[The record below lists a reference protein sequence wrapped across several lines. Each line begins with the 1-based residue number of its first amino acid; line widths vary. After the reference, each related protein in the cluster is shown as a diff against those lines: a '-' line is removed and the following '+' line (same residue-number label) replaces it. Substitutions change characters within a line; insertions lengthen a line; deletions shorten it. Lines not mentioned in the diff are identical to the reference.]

1 MQLPFCLIHSCA
13 KLNWNVCISKHDF
26 IEQQILVAIN
36 FATCRRHF
44 TIMHN
49 LVIMLSLSFLL
60 LCFSYSTF
68 AREIVISNSGKDTPT
83 CLEGLDVVSCSS
95 LVNVSRYVSSHKLN
109 NLIIRI
115 NNTNYTLQGVA
126 KFNGVKNITITGEG
140 RSLTHINCNTELD
153 AGIVFDNSSDICL
166 QDFTVSNCSTTT
178 NLTKSLK
185 QLQLIGNYSAI
196 KIDTCSNV
204 SVFSI
209 AVSRSRG
216 QGLTLIDVR
225 SAVHVNDSHF
235 TNNSITNRHRSGGGL
250 QIIFNSKQLRELY
263 TDYIIDNCV
272 FKHNIA
278 SNRTCNQSVLF
289 RSYSWERGAGIR
301 ILLGNACKNIRFTLK
316 NSKLEENKAIYGGA
330 MQIYSHGNAT
340 NNAFHL
346 YNNLISNN
354 IATCGGGGFDIG
366 YTTGTHFLY
375 PVNNTINI
383 TNSSFLGNTASLGGG
398 MYVFVGSVGLSQTYA
413 NNSLFC
419 INCTFKGNTALS
431 GSAAFVSRD
440 LRNDGSQQSI
450 ISTNFVHCT
459 IESNHIIA
467 DTSSARI
474 SIGSGA
480 FFISN
485 LPIIFSGLIEFL
497 GNNGTALYL
506 NSASVKIN
514 NKSVVIFTNNSG
526 YQGGAVALNGNSQF
540 LLDNSGH
547 FYFYNN
553 SATHFG
559 GAICVLSERTCS
571 YLGSCFLKLKHPGHY
586 QSKKL
591 YFYFSGNSATAAGN
605 DIFSSSLS
613 FCDELCGFYL
623 DRLLNRNV
631 HFFNQTCYGNFT
643 FFDGHPITKSIATLP
658 VFVETNYNN
667 STLIIRPGIS
677 TSLKIHQLD
686 ELGKKVDHLFPLT
699 AKVQSSNMTT
709 RVQLSYT
716 LITNNS
722 IVLFGMPGDT
732 GIILLEG
739 STVRHTIK
747 FKISPCSP
755 GYHLDNEKLKCV
767 CSAHYK
773 SKLQIIKCKP
783 NGLATVDINY
793 WIGYRNHS
801 LLGHLYTGLCLTQLC
816 HHNKPANCDIEDRH
830 CHMPLTRPKLEKVIC
845 GENRQGWLCGRCV
858 EDKVVYYHSPKFTCG
873 DSTNCQYG
881 VLIYIVSELIPVTII
896 FLVIL
901 LFNIS
906 LTSGALYSFVFYVQV
921 VSRLDVTAFG
931 TIQNKDALMRTVL
944 EIVKVILGVFAF
956 EIKNESL
963 EFCILQTNTIMD
975 LFLIKY
981 ATLAYAF
988 VLFLATIFIL
998 RVHSCYS
1005 CVKLCRRCG
1014 RRNIKGSMVDGLSA
1028 FLVMCYFQ
1036 CAVVTS
1042 SILTPSNIM
1051 LNNAVKRTVAMYDG
1065 EMDYLRGEHLWFA
1078 TPAFLCL
1085 IIILIPPPTILI
1097 LEPILTKLFSIKYFN
1112 RSRVSWLYN
1121 RLRLKLM
1128 PFLDS
1133 FQACFKDN
1141 HRYFAGL
1148 YFLYRLLIPLLNIFI
1163 QTPEHYYGII
1173 GCLFLVI
1180 LLLHIF
1186 VQPYKKKWYNLLEL
1200 SLIINIVFLLMITL
1214 YNSYIPDNIRLI
1226 NVQLFLIVLSFGYI
1240 TVYAAIKI
1248 HQKYPFFKRCS
1259 RKCSVSNE
1267 NVMSNSFPYRM
1278 LDDDDTDSN

>member
-60 LCFSYSTF
+60 LCFSCSTF
-68 AREIVISNSGKDTPT
+68 AREIVISNSGKDTPA
-83 CLEGLDVVSCSS
+83 CLEGLDGVPCTS

-126 KFNGVKNITITGEG
+126 RFNGVKNITITGEG

-166 QDFTVSNCSTTT
+166 QDFTVTNCSTA
-178 NLTKSLK
+178 TKRLK
-185 QLQLIGNYSAI
+185 QLIGNYSAI
-196 KIDTCSNV
+196 RMDTCSNV

-225 SAVHVNDSHF
+225 STVQVHDSIF
-235 TNNSITNRHRSGGGL
+235 TNNSITRSGGGL
-250 QIIFNSKQLRELY
+250 QIIFISKKLSELY

-278 SNRTCNQSVLF
+278 SNRTCNPGVLF
-289 RSYSWERGAGIR
+289 HSYSWERGAGIR

-330 MQIYSHGNAT
+330 IQIYSHGNVT
-340 NNAFHL
+340 NNVFHL
-346 YNNLISNN
+346 YNNLIINN

-366 YTTGTHFLY
+366 YTARLTDHFFY
-375 PVNNTINI
+375 PINNTINI
-383 TNSSFLGNTASLGGG
+383 TNSSFLSNTASLGGG

-419 INCTFKGNTALS
+419 INCTFKDNTALS

-440 LRNDGSQQSI
+440 LSNDGSQQSI
-450 ISTNFVHCT
+450 ISAHFINCT

-480 FFISN
+480 FFINN
-485 LPIIFSGLIEFL
+485 LPIIFSGLTKFS

-506 NSASVKIN
+506 NSASVKFN
-514 NKSVVIFTNNSG
+514 NKCVVHFTSNSG

-540 LLDNSGH
+540 LLDNSGL

-559 GAICVLSERTCS
+559 GAICVLSERACS
-571 YLGSCFLKLKHPGHY
+571 YLGSCFLKLKHPSDY
-586 QSKKL
+586 PKEL
-591 YFYFSGNSATAAGN
+591 NFNFSGNSAAAAGN
-605 DIFSSSLS
+605 DIFSSSIS
-613 FCDELCGFYL
+613 FCDELCGFYMN
-623 DRLLNRNV
+623 RLLNHNE

-643 FFDGHPITKSIATLP
+643 FFDGYPIAQSIATMP
-658 VFVETNYNN
+658 AFVKTNYSN
-667 STLIIRPGIS
+667 STMIIHVRPGMS
-677 TSLKIHQLD
+677 TPLKIHQLD
-686 ELGKKVDHLFPLT
+686 ELGGKVDHLFPLT
-699 AKVQSSNMTT
+699 AKVQTSNTT
-709 RVQLSYT
+709 TKVQLSYT

-722 IVLFGMPGDT
+722 IVLFGTPGDT

-739 STVRHTIK
+739 SNVRHTIK
-747 FKISPCSP
+747 FRLFPCSP
-755 GYHLDNEKLKCV
+755 GYHLDRDKLKCV
-767 CSAHYK
+767 CSALLK

-783 NGLATVDINY
+783 NGVVTVDINY
-793 WIGYRNHS
+793 WTGYRNHS
-801 LLGHLYTGLCLTQLC
+801 PLGHLYTGLCLTQLC
-816 HHNKPANCDIEDRH
+816 NHHKLAICDTEDRH
-830 CHMPLTRPKLEKVIC
+830 CHLPLKRSELEKRIC
-845 GENRQGWLCGRCV
+845 GEYRQGWLCGRCV
-858 EDKVVYYHSPKFTCG
+858 HDKVVYYHSHEFTCG

-921 VSRLDVTAFG
+921 VSRLDVAAFG
-931 TIQNKDALMRTVL
+931 TIQIKDHFVRTVL

-956 EIKNESL
+956 EIENERL

-1005 CVKLCRRCG
+1005 CVRLCRRCG

-1028 FLVMCYFQ
+1028 FLVLCYFQ

-1042 SILTPSNIM
+1042 SILTPSYIM
-1051 LNNAVKRTVAMYDG
+1051 LNTAVKRIVAMYDG
-1065 EMDYLRGEHLWFA
+1065 EMDYLKGEHLWFA

-1097 LEPILTKLFSIKYFN
+1097 LEPVLTKLFSIKYLTS
-1112 RSRVSWLYN
+1112 SRVSWLYN

-1133 FQACFKDN
+1133 FQACFKDS

-1186 VQPYKKKWYNLLEL
+1186 VQPYKKKWHNLLEL

-1240 TVYAAIKI
+1240 TVYAAVKI

-1267 NVMSNSFPYRM
+1267 NSMSNSFPYRM
-1278 LDDDDTDSN
+1278 LDDDDIDSN

>member
-1 MQLPFCLIHSCA
+1 
-13 KLNWNVCISKHDF
+13 
-26 IEQQILVAIN
+26 
-36 FATCRRHF
+36 
-44 TIMHN
+44 MHN
-49 LVIMLSLSFLL
+49 LVIMLTLSFLL
-60 LCFSYSTF
+60 CFSCCSF
-68 AREIVISNSGKDTPT
+68 AREIVISNSGKDTPA
-83 CLEGLDVVSCSS
+83 CLEGLDGAPCTS

-126 KFNGVKNITITGEG
+126 RFNGVKNITLTGEG
-140 RSLTHINCNTELD
+140 RSLTHINCNSEFE
-153 AGIVFDNSSDICL
+153 AGIVFDNSYDICL
-166 QDFTVSNCSTTT
+166 QDFTITNCSTTT
-178 NLTKSLK
+178 IFIKRLK
-185 QLQLIGNYSAI
+185 QFQLIANYSAI
-196 KIDTCSNV
+196 KIDNCSNV

-235 TNNSITNRHRSGGGL
+235 TNNLLTNRQRSGGGL
-250 QIIFNSKQLRELY
+250 QIIFISKHLRELY
-263 TDYIIDNCV
+263 TDYIIDNCL

-278 SNRTCNQSVLF
+278 SNQTCNPSAVFQS
-289 RSYSWERGAGIR
+289 SSCERGGGIR
-301 ILLGNACKNIRFTLK
+301 IVLGNACKNIRFTLK

-330 MQIYSHGNAT
+330 IQIYSHGKVT
-340 NNAFHL
+340 NNVFHL
-346 YNNLISNN
+346 YNNLMINN

-366 YTTGTHFLY
+366 YTARLTNHFLY
-375 PVNNTINI
+375 PINNTINI
-383 TNSSFLGNTASLGGG
+383 TNSSFVGNIASLGGG
-398 MYVFVGSVGLSQTYA
+398 MSVFVSSVGLSQTYA

-419 INCTFKGNTALS
+419 INCTFKGNKALG
-431 GSAAFVSRD
+431 GSAALVSRD
-440 LRNDGSQQSI
+440 LKNDGSQQSI
-450 ISTNFVHCT
+450 ISTHFIHCT

-467 DTSSARI
+467 NTSSARI
-474 SIGSGA
+474 STGSGA

-485 LPIIFSGLIEFL
+485 LPIIFSGLIEFS

-514 NKSVVIFTNNSG
+514 NESDVIFTNNSG

-540 LLDNSGH
+540 LLDNSAQ
-547 FYFYNN
+547 FYFHNN

-559 GAICVLSERTCS
+559 GAICVLSERGCS
-571 YLGSCFLKLKHPGHY
+571 YLGFCFLKLKHPGHY

-591 YFYFSGNSATAAGN
+591 YFNFSNNSATAGN
-605 DIFSSSLS
+605 DIFSSSIS
-613 FCDELCGFYL
+613 FCDDLCGFYMN
-623 DRLLNRNV
+623 RLLNRNE

-643 FFDGHPITKSIATLP
+643 FFDDHPVTKSIVTMP
-658 VFVETNYNN
+658 VIIKTN
-667 STLIIRPGIS
+667 STMIIRPGIS
-677 TSLKIHQLD
+677 TPLKIHQVD
-686 ELGKKVDHLFPLT
+686 ELGGKVDHLFPLT
-699 AKVQSSNMTT
+699 AKVQSSNKNTT
-709 RVQLSYT
+709 VQLLYT

-732 GIILLEG
+732 GTILLEG
-739 STVRHTIK
+739 INVRHTIQ
-747 FKISPCSP
+747 FRLSPCSP
-755 GYHLDNEKLKCV
+755 GYHLDKLMCV
-767 CSAHYK
+767 CSALLK

-783 NGLATVDINY
+783 NGVATVDINY
-793 WIGYRNHS
+793 WTGYRNDS
-801 LLGHLYTGLCLTQLC
+801 PLGHLYTGLCLAQLC
-816 HHNKPANCDIEDRH
+816 HHHKLATCDTEDRH
-830 CHMPLTRPKLEKVIC
+830 CVMPPTRPELEKRIC

-858 EDKVVYYHSPKFTCG
+858 HDKVVYYHSHEFTCG

-931 TIQNKDALMRTVL
+931 TIQIKDRFVRTVL

-956 EIKNESL
+956 EIENESL

-988 VLFLATIFIL
+988 VLFLATILIL
-998 RVHSCYS
+998 RVYSCYS
-1005 CVKLCRRCG
+1005 CVRLCRRCG

-1028 FLVMCYFQ
+1028 FLVLCYFQ
-1036 CAVVTS
+1036 CSVITS
-1042 SILTPSNIM
+1042 SILTPSYIM
-1051 LNNAVKRTVAMYDG
+1051 LNNAVKRIVAMYDG
-1065 EMDYLRGEHLWFA
+1065 EMDYLKGEHLWFA
-1078 TPAFLCL
+1078 IPAFLCL

-1097 LEPILTKLFSIKYFN
+1097 LEPVLTKLFSIKYFN

-1133 FQACFKDN
+1133 FQACFKDS

-1148 YFLYRLLIPLLNIFI
+1148 YFLYRLLIPLLNII
-1163 QTPEHYYGII
+1163 HP
-1173 GCLFLVI
+1173 
-1180 LLLHIF
+1180 
-1186 VQPYKKKWYNLLEL
+1186 
-1200 SLIINIVFLLMITL
+1200 
-1214 YNSYIPDNIRLI
+1214 NS
-1226 NVQLFLIVLSFGYI
+1226 
-1240 TVYAAIKI
+1240 
-1248 HQKYPFFKRCS
+1248 
-1259 RKCSVSNE
+1259 
-1267 NVMSNSFPYRM
+1267 
-1278 LDDDDTDSN
+1278 